1 MSITFCAFLLC
12 GEQTKTVLCPFYE
25 CSAKQGMKWVDD
37 SSSISLFLKGILL
50 LDIMQSNAFLKPTHL
65 VLVPLQTWLYFPK
78 ALLGVVNVR
87 HQTADF
93 LMVYSDVDFPDA
105 SVAVVLM

>member
-1 MSITFCAFLLC
+1 MSITFCAFLSC
-12 GEQTKTVLCPFYE
+12 VEQPRTVLCPFYV
-25 CSAKQGMKWVDD
+25 CPAKQGMKWVDD

-50 LDIMQSNAFLKPTHL
+50 LDIMQSSAFLKPTHL
-65 VLVPLQTWLYFPK
+65 VPVPLQKWLYFPK
-78 ALLGVVNVR
+78 ALLGVVNVH